1 MHSLNLG
8 KIRFFLKK
16 TNKNIFV
23 CLVNSG
29 QGEKKEIVTL
39 GTKFKI
45 EIHLIWR
52 FEISKQECSYP
63 MLTKYMLNFAILFI
77 HSKVVFDLIY
87 YFDLTKEDSEEMA
100 FLLSQR

>member
-16 TNKNIFV
+16 TNKNLFV

-52 FEISKQECSYP
+52 FEISRVFLSDADKVYVKLC
-63 MLTKYMLNFAILFI
+63 NFI
-77 HSKVVFDLIY
+77 HSF
-87 YFDLTKEDSEEMA
+87 
-100 FLLSQR
+100 